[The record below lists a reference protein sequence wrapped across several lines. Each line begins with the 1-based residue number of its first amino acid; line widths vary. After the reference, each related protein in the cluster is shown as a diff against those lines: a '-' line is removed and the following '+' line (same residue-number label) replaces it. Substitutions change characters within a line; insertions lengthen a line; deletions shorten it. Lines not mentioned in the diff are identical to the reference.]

1 VATDPLAGREKKD
14 KTRDIAMI
22 RVRKLVLAIAAA
34 TSLTS
39 GMVHALGLGE
49 ISLQSALNQPLNADI
64 DLLEVRDLDKTE
76 IIPRLASAEDFSKA
90 GIERGYFL
98 SNLKFTPVIMPNG
111 KSMIHVTSTKPVRE
125 PYINFLVEV
134 IWPSGR
140 VLREYTL
147 LLDPPMYSPETAAV
161 APRLP
166 VAAPA
171 SVSRNQVQPNNGPF
185 KVGSLPGSKYSE
197 SAASSQSRPAAA
209 KPATLEGQYK
219 TGKNDTLWEI
229 ARRVKGGGSLNQ
241 TMLAIQDLNP
251 DAFVAGNI
259 NRLKSGQVL
268 RLPDDAQINARSRT
282 EASAA
287 VAEQNVAWREGRSL
301 QPVTERQLDATKR
314 NAAGAAPAEVETKD
328 SLRLVAADVG
338 KAASNSEK
346 GADGDSK
353 ALSNKLAVT
362 QESLDTSRRQSD
374 ELSGRVTDLQGQLE
388 KLQKLIELKDSQLA
402 QLQAD
407 LAAQEKLSA
416 ATTATTATTATASA
430 AADAQPEAAS
440 AVTSE
445 AAPAGPSDT
454 AAAPDEDAVE
464 EQTEVLAQG
473 VVDTATQPEETPAP
487 VQQPVAE
494 PVVVAEPEP
503 VAAAKP
509 VEPVVPVQI
518 VTETVV
524 EEVPEPV
531 SMLDE
536 VLGNPLLLGAGGAG
550 LLVILL
556 GLMAM
561 ARRNAQKEEDEA
573 SGAPFLDGSDDNS
586 FADEIDIPEDSF
598 GGLDDGETEYA
609 EDSAKKATADALGEA
624 DIYIAYGKFNQA
636 AELLQGAINDEPNR
650 SDLQLKLLEVTAEMG
665 DREGFLRQ
673 AAELEE
679 IGSVDAELDQIKAR
693 YPAMVAAG
701 FAAGVGAVV
710 ADSAAADLDI
720 DDLISDAP
728 SADQS
733 LDEDDAFDLSLEEL
747 EADDAEPM
755 LASSPAEE
763 QNLDDFSLDIDFD
776 KPETKAADDFDF
788 DLSLDELADDS
799 DEFEPKP
806 ATTVDDD
813 FSDFDL
819 DLGSDLSSSS
829 DSAADFS
836 LDADSDLE
844 FEVSPAAI
852 ASADNE
858 TILDVGADTD
868 IPAVLDLSMDADDL
882 QSIEPIEEELEAKAD
897 ALADNFTAEGMMD
910 SLEADELSVE
920 GEDEDFDFLSGTDE
934 TATKLDLARAYID
947 MGDAEGARDILEEVV
962 SEGSEA
968 QQQEAR
974 ELIGKLA

>member
-1 VATDPLAGREKKD
+1 
-14 KTRDIAMI
+14 MI

-39 GMVHALGLGE
+39 GMAHALGLGE

-90 GIERGYFL
+90 GIERSYFL
-98 SNLKFTPVIMPNG
+98 SNLRFTPVIMPNG
-111 KSMIHVTSTKPVRE
+111 KSMIQVTSAKPVRE
-125 PYINFLVEV
+125 PYLNFLVEV

-171 SVSRNQVQPNNGPF
+171 PSSVSRSQTQPIDGPF

-197 SAASSQSRPAAA
+197 SAASTASRTVAA

-219 TGKNDTLWEI
+219 TGKNDTLWDI
-229 ARRVKGGGSLNQ
+229 AQRVKGSGSLNQ

-251 DAFVAGNI
+251 DAFQAGNI
-259 NRLKSGQVL
+259 NRMKSGQVL
-268 RLPDDAQINARSRT
+268 RLPDAAQINTRSRT
-282 EASAA
+282 EAASA
-287 VAEQNVAWREGRSL
+287 VAEQNTAWREGRSL
-301 QPVTERQLDATKR
+301 PPVTERQLDATKR
-314 NAAGAAPAEVETKD
+314 NEAGAAPAEVETKD
-328 SLRLVAADVG
+328 SLRLVAADAG

-346 GADGDSK
+346 GAGGDSK
-353 ALSNKLAVT
+353 VISEKLAVT

-388 KLQKLIELKDSQLA
+388 KLQKLIQLKDSQLA

-407 LAAQEKLSA
+407 LAAQEKIAA
-416 ATTATTATTATASA
+416 ATAAEASA
-430 AADAQPEAAS
+430 AAVTVADAPIAEDTKPEVATP
-440 AVTSE
+440 VTPE
-445 AAPAGPSDT
+445 VAPAEPETVVVTPEEG
-454 AAAPDEDAVE
+454 AA
-464 EQTEVLAQG
+464 EQKAEVLAQG
-473 VVDTATQPEETPAP
+473 VYDTEAQPEVATAP
-487 VQQPVAE
+487 VEEPVAE
-494 PVVVAEPEP
+494 PEVVTEPAVE
-503 VAAAKP
+503 AAKS

-524 EEVPEPV
+524 EEEPEPV

-573 SGAPFLDGSDDNS
+573 SDTPFLDGSDDNS

-598 GGLDDGETEYA
+598 NRTDDSEPELA
-609 EDSAKKATADALGEA
+609 DESSKKATADALGEA

-636 AELLQGAINDEPNR
+636 AELLQAAINDEPYR

-679 IGSVDAELDQIKAR
+679 VGSVDAELDQIKAR

-701 FAAGVGAVV
+701 FAAGIGAVA
-710 ADSAAADLDI
+710 ADSAAPDLDI

-728 SADQS
+728 QESQPQ
-733 LDEDDAFDLSLEEL
+733 DEDDAFDLSLDEL
-747 EADDAEPM
+747 EADTDDQLSGPSSVVEP
-755 LASSPAEE
+755 S
-763 QNLDDFSLDIDFD
+763 LDEFSLDIDFD
-776 KPETKAADDFDF
+776 KSEAKSAEDLDF
-788 DLSLDELADDS
+788 DLSLDELSVDP
-799 DEFEPKP
+799 DEFQPKP
-806 ATTVDDD
+806 VVKADDD
-813 FSDFDL
+813 FSDFDFDL
-819 DLGSDLSSSS
+819 DSDSSSSS

-836 LDADSDLE
+836 LATDTDLE
-844 FEVSPAAI
+844 FDLLPEES
-852 ASADNE
+852 ASVDSE
-858 TILDVGADTD
+858 TIADEGAGSVT
-868 IPAVLDLSMDADDL
+868 PTALDLSIADDL
-882 QSIEPIEEELEAKAD
+882 QAFEPIEEELDAKAD
-897 ALADNFTAEGMMD
+897 AALDEFTAEGLMD
-910 SLEADELSVE
+910 SLEADELSAMD
-920 GEDEDFDFLSGTDE
+920 EDEDFDFLSGTDE

-962 SEGSEA
+962 AEGNEA

-974 ELIGKLA
+974 ELIGKLV